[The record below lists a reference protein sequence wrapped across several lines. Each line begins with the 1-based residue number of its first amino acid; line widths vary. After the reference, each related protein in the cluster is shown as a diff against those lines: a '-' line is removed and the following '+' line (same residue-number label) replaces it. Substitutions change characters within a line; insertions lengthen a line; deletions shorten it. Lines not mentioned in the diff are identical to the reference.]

1 MYITSLTLNK
11 QHIYC
16 FSFFVLI
23 ARCYK
28 KLIIIHFIQQNLYY
42 AICVSLE
49 SVLFDFWETTL
60 IIFQCVSVSQFLDE
74 VELEIETCDTP
85 RPPNSPAHVA
95 SYRSGGKYGFVDRVI
110 DGMYVHINSV
120 LVKFISRK
128 FHASLQVIKTFKKG

>member
-11 QHIYC
+11 QHMYC

-23 ARCYK
+23 ARCYN
-28 KLIIIHFIQQNLYY
+28 KLIIIHFIQQKLYY

-49 SVLFDFWETTL
+49 SVLFEFWETTL